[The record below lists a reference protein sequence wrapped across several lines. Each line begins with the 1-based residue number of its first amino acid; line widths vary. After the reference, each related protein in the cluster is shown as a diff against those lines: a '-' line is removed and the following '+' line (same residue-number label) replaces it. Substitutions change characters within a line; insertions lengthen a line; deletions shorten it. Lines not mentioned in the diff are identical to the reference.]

1 MLSLRSFMFE
11 RVYLGPHV
19 CPSAAG
25 PARGAG
31 DLRHARGRSVCRRG
45 RRAERQDH
53 RLRGRDDGSLRARV
67 RRAPRGR
74 VGSRGPDQGQQQRG
88 CRRRGRHRR
97 GGLDTHV
104 ASANLELSLH
114 GPLPVPRRADA
125 GLSVDPVDKLYYCF
139 GCGKGGD
146 VVRFVQESENV
157 DFVGAIEWLAD
168 RFRVPLEY
176 EETSPQQ
183 DAARRRRE
191 RLTAL
196 LDQATTYFERVLWET
211 ETGAPVRAYLSGR
224 LGEQI
229 ARSSDSASPRGT
241 GLVAKARERV
251 SRPTRSGRRA
261 SRTSAATTT
270 SRSA

>member
-1 MLSLRSFMFE
+1 MGRCPFHDERTPSF
-11 RVYLGPHV
+11 
-19 CPSAAG
+19 
-25 PARGAG
+25 
-31 DLRHARGRSVCRRG
+31 
-45 RRAERQDH
+45 
-53 RLRGRDDGSLRARV
+53 
-67 RRAPRGR
+67 
-74 VGSRGPDQGQQQRG
+74 
-88 CRRRGRHRR
+88 
-97 GGLDTHV
+97 
-104 ASANLELSLH
+104 
-114 GPLPVPRRADA
+114 
-125 GLSVDPVDKLYYCF
+125 SVDPVDKLYYCF

-211 ETGAPVRAYLSGR
+211 ETGAPVRAYLSEAGSGSR
-224 LGEQI
+224 SQ
-229 ARSSDSASPRGT
+229 RSSDSASPGARASSRKRARG
-241 GLVAKARERV
+241 V